1 MPIHSPTAASGSVL
15 GEFTVKVLEGWW
27 VLLCRISTITEV
39 CKELVCA
46 AFSAVYSEPQ
56 TVPSAKHSRTLI

>member
-15 GEFTVKVLEGWW
+15 GEFRVKVLQGWW
-27 VLLCRISTITEV
+27 ALLCRISTITEV
-39 CKELVCA
+39 CKELGCA

-56 TVPSAKHSRTLI
+56 TVPSAKHSRTLV